1 LINPRRGEVWLA
13 ELDPTL
19 GREQAG
25 TRPALVVS
33 DNRFNH
39 SAAGLVVICPITSR
53 DKGMSF
59 HVNIAPPEGG
69 LDRDSYVMCD
79 QPRTV
84 SKERLKRKLG
94 LVQPPT
100 MRSTEAHLS
109 ILLGL

>member
-1 LINPRRGEVWLA
+1 MIDPRRGEIWLA
-13 ELDPTL
+13 DFDPTI

-33 DNRFNH
+33 DNLFNH

-59 HVNIAPPEGG
+59 HVNIVPPEGG

-84 SKERLKRKLG
+84 SKQRLKRRLG
-94 LVQPPT
+94 LVEPPT
-100 MRSTEAHLS
+100 MHSTEAHLS
-109 ILLGL
+109 MLLGL